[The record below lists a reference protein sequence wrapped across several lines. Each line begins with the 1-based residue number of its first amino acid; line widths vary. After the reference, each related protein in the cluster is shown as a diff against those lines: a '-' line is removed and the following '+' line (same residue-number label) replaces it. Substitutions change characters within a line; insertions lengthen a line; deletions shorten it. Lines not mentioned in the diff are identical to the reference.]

1 MNTRCQ
7 LRTVRWIAG
16 VVRTHLLREAFR
28 RPRYTIH
35 LVLVILLSTVIS
47 WSQSAG
53 PTELQVKAAYLY
65 NFGKFVTWQ
74 TDHAPDTLQICL
86 LGKDPF
92 GAVLDSTVAGERI
105 AGRTITVR
113 RLARVQDA
121 GPCSILFISASE
133 EGKLGSVLAST
144 QSLSLL
150 TISDIPHFVEKG
162 GMIGFVKQDDR
173 IRFEV
178 NRKAAEESHLALSSE
193 LLKVAV
199 KVFGN

>member
-1 MNTRCQ
+1 
-7 LRTVRWIAG
+7 
-16 VVRTHLLREAFR
+16 VVRRHPLGEAFFN

-35 LVLVILLSTVIS
+35 LVPLILLNTVFS

-74 TDHAPDTLQICL
+74 TDRTATSDTLQICV

-113 RLARVQDA
+113 RVAKVQDA
-121 GPCSILFISASE
+121 GPCSILFVSASE

-144 QSLSLL
+144 QSLSAL
-150 TISDIPHFVEKG
+150 TISDIPHFAEKG
-162 GMIGFVKQDDR
+162 GMIGFVRQQDR

-178 NRKAAEESHLALSSE
+178 NRSAAEQGRLVLSSE

-199 KVFGN
+199 KVLGN